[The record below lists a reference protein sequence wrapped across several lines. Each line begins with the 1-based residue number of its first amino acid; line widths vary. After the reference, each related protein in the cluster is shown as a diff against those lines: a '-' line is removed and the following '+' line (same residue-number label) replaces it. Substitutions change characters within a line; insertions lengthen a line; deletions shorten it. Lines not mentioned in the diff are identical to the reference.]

1 MLTCVNGSALPNPS
15 PYIWSVKKGK
25 FKAAI
30 YLISFTVLV
39 TVGIQVYRNI
49 QNYRLNKQTL
59 MNEVQQALDNAVES
73 YYADLAKE
81 NQLALVFSDSSGAK
95 GEIINRINRPWEHND
110 SLHSASYFQ
119 SFNFRRRR
127 LPNSRLDTTRSS
139 SLKFS
144 VNNPAIT
151 ISGDTEFRPLNPSSI
166 SSVKVITDSLF
177 NEGDEFGNFA
187 RQFFIS
193 LSKDLDYAEL
203 HKHVS
208 DELSRKQL
216 DIEFAF
222 RGIKI
227 DSTVVDYNNPG
238 NSRFVMSTRANS
250 TYQLGPERLEMRYT
264 NASLAILQRGLTDLI
279 ISLLISL
286 TVVGALL
293 YLYRIINQQKQLAEI
308 KNDLISNITHE
319 FKTPI
324 ATVATAIEA
333 IAKFNDQNDPVKT
346 EKYLDISNNQLKK
359 LNVMVEKLLETATL
373 DTGALQLNKTP
384 VNLSLLLHTMVEKY
398 GMVATDKKIELL
410 DATNDVV
417 IEADAFHLE
426 NAMSN
431 LIDNA
436 IKYGGRHISVTLAR
450 QSNSVQVVV
459 KDDGGFIE
467 KGHRERVF
475 DKFYRIPKG
484 NQHDVKGFG
493 IGLYYTKKIIEKHG
507 GTIELILAPNSTSFE
522 VAI

>member
-1 MLTCVNGSALPNPS
+1 
-15 PYIWSVKKGK
+15 
-25 FKAAI
+25 
-30 YLISFTVLV
+30 
-39 TVGIQVYRNI
+39 
-49 QNYRLNKQTL
+49 
-59 MNEVQQALDNAVES
+59 MNEVQQALDNGVES
-73 YYADLAKE
+73 YYANLARE
-81 NQLALVFSDSSGAK
+81 NQFALMFGDYTDTTRRVVNRFSAPWSSGDTL
-95 GEIINRINRPWEHND
+95 HN
-110 SLHSASYFQ
+110 AGYFQ
-119 SFNFRRRR
+119 SFNFQGRRI
-127 LPNSRLDTTRSS
+127 PDS
-139 SLKFS
+139 SLANHSSNLKIS
-144 VNNPAIT
+144 VNSPTLTIT
-151 ISGDTEFRPLNPSSI
+151 NDSVLRNLTPSNI
-166 SSVKVITDSLF
+166 TSVKVINDSLF
-177 NEGDEFGNFA
+177 DDAEVRGDFA
-187 RQFFIS
+187 RQILIS
-193 LSKDLDYAEL
+193 FTEEIDYAEL
-203 HKHVS
+203 HKNVVE
-208 DELSRKQL
+208 ELKRKSL

-222 RGIKI
+222 RGLRV
-227 DSTVVDYNNPG
+227 DGTVVDYNEPDRRKFG
-238 NSRFVMSTRANS
+238 MTTQANS
-250 TYQLGPERLEMRYT
+250 IYQLGPESLEMRYT

-279 ISLLISL
+279 ISVLISL
-286 TVVGALL
+286 TVIGALL
-293 YLYRIINQQKQLAEI
+293 YLYRVINQQKQLAEI

-333 IAKFNDQNDPVKT
+333 IAKFNDQNDPAKT

-398 GMVATDKKIELL
+398 SMVATDKKIELL
-410 DATNDVV
+410 DVTNDVV

-436 IKYGGRHISVTLAR
+436 IKYGGEHISVTLAR
-450 QSNSVQVVV
+450 QSHSVQVVV

>member
-1 MLTCVNGSALPNPS
+1 
-15 PYIWSVKKGK
+15 
-25 FKAAI
+25 
-30 YLISFTVLV
+30 
-39 TVGIQVYRNI
+39 
-49 QNYRLNKQTL
+49 
-59 MNEVQQALDNAVES
+59 MNEVQQALDNGVES

-81 NQLALVFSDSSGAK
+81 NQSILVLSDSSTDDGRFLNR
-95 GEIINRINRPWEHND
+95 INRINSHSTDD
-110 SLHSASYFQ
+110 SLHNRGYFQ
-119 SFNFRRRR
+119 SFNFKERR
-127 LPNSRLDTTRSS
+127 LPTRRIDTASS
-139 SLKFS
+139 NSLKFS
-144 VNNPAIT
+144 VNSPTIT
-151 ISGDTEFRPLNPSSI
+151 ITGNTELKAINPSSI
-166 SSVKVITDSLF
+166 SSVKVIADSLF
-177 NEGDEFGNFA
+177 NQGDDFGNFA

-193 LSKDLDYAEL
+193 LYEEMDYSEL
-203 HKHVS
+203 HRHVA

-222 RGIKI
+222 RGIKM
-227 DSTVVDYNNPG
+227 DSSFVDYNNPG
-238 NSRFVMSTRANS
+238 DSRFVMSTRANS
-250 TYQLGPERLEMRYT
+250 TYQLGPEMLEMRYT

-333 IAKFNDQNDPVKT
+333 IANFNDKNDPAKT
-346 EKYLDISNNQLKK
+346 EKYLDISNEQLKK

-373 DTGALQLNKTP
+373 DTGALELNKTP

-398 GMVATDKKIELL
+398 SMVATDKKIELL

-436 IKYGGRHISVTLAR
+436 IKYGGEHISVSLAR
-450 QSNSVQVVV
+450 QLNSVQVIV